1 VTPSRFHLTFTG
13 NLAKEPVIHTLGQKF
28 DLIPTI
34 RKASLDE
41 DEGWMII
48 EVDGPESNVNDAIA
62 WLGEQGVKV
71 ERINGVV

>member
-1 VTPSRFHLTFTG
+1 MVASRFHLTFTG
-13 NLAKEPVIHTLGQKF
+13 HLAKEPVIHTLGQKF

-41 DEGWMII
+41 EEGWMII
-48 EVDGPESNVNDAIA
+48 EVDGPEANVIDAVT
-62 WLGEQGVKV
+62 WLSEQGVKV

>member
-1 VTPSRFHLTFTG
+1 MTPSRFHLTFTG

>member
-1 VTPSRFHLTFTG
+1 VAASRFHLTFTG
-13 NLAKEPVIHTLGQKF
+13 NLAKEPIIHTLGQKF

-48 EVDGPESNVNDAIA
+48 EVDGPESNVVDAIS
-62 WLGEQGVKV
+62 WLAEQGVKV

>member
-1 VTPSRFHLTFTG
+1 MAAQRFHLTFTG
-13 NLAKEPVIHTLGQKF
+13 NLAKEPIIHTLGQKF

-48 EVDGPESNVNDAIA
+48 EVDGPESNVIDAVS
-62 WLGEQGVKV
+62 WLAGQGVKV

>member
-1 VTPSRFHLTFTG
+1 MAPSRFHLTFTG
-13 NLAKEPVIHTLGQKF
+13 NLAKEPIIHTLGQKF

-34 RKASLDE
+34 RKASLDD

-48 EVDGPESNVNDAIA
+48 EVDGPEPNVADAIS
-62 WLGEQGVKV
+62 WLAEQGVKV

>member
-1 VTPSRFHLTFTG
+1 VAAQRFHLTFVG
-13 NLAKEPVIHTLGQKF
+13 NLAKEPVIHMLGQKF

-48 EVDGPESNVNDAIA
+48 EIDGPEASVIDAVK
-62 WLGEQGVKV
+62 WLTDQGVKV
-71 ERINGVV
+71 ESIDGVA

>member
-1 VTPSRFHLTFTG
+1 VAASRFHLTFTG
-13 NLAKEPVIHTLGQKF
+13 NLAKEPIIHTLGQKF

-41 DEGWMII
+41 EEGWMII
-48 EVDGPESNVNDAIA
+48 EVDGPESNVIDAVS
-62 WLGEQGVKV
+62 WLAEQGVKV

>member
-1 VTPSRFHLTFTG
+1 MTASRFHLTFTG

-48 EVDGPESNVNDAIA
+48 EVDGPESNVIDAIT
-62 WLGEQGVKV
+62 WLSEQGVKV

>member
-1 VTPSRFHLTFTG
+1 VAASRFHLTFAG
-13 NLAKEPVIHTLGQKF
+13 NLAKEPIIHMLGQKF

-41 DEGWMII
+41 EEGWMII
-48 EVDGPESNVNDAIA
+48 EVDGPESNIIDAVS
-62 WLGEQGVKV
+62 WLAEQGVKV

>member
-1 VTPSRFHLTFTG
+1 MAASRFHLTFTG

-41 DEGWMII
+41 EEGWMII
-48 EVDGPESNVNDAIA
+48 EVDGPDSDIIDAVS
-62 WLGEQGVKV
+62 WLAEQGVKV

>member
-1 VTPSRFHLTFTG
+1 MAASRFHLTFTG

-48 EVDGPESNVNDAIA
+48 EVDGPESNVDDAIA
-62 WLGEQGVKV
+62 WLTEQGVKV
-71 ERINGVV
+71 ERIDGVV

>member
-1 VTPSRFHLTFTG
+1 MAASRFHLTFTG
-13 NLAKEPVIHTLGQKF
+13 NLAKEPIIHTLGQRF

-48 EVDGPESNVNDAIA
+48 EVDGPESKVIDAIS
-62 WLGEQGVKV
+62 WLAEQGVKV
-71 ERINGVV
+71 ERIDGVV